1 MDHSIGPGV
10 EDYLVAVLAVTIAAI
25 ATALLWPLSETAPLA
40 LFYGAVA
47 AAARRGGVGP
57 RMAAI
62 LGSALFGA
70 YFFLPP
76 YGSFQLGL
84 KSASAIVIFLGV
96 SALIGWLAGP
106 RRAASGDA
114 PARSPW
120 LERFAESIGEGAAI
134 FDAQGRVVH
143 LNPTAE
149 RLTGWSLDEARG
161 RPSAEVFR
169 IVDERTA
176 RPRDPAA
183 EVLSGRTG
191 GAPAVDSILVSRSG
205 AEIPIVD
212 AAAPMWEGAE
222 KLAGVV
228 MIVRE
233 LTQRPR
239 GRESPRRTEELN
251 QKIIDNS
258 DVCIKLLDLDGRI
271 LMINDYG
278 ARLLEMDDPAEWIG
292 RDLGEGWPR
301 ESQGLLREASR
312 SAAAGRRARFEAFA
326 PTAKGTPKWWDVSL
340 APILDAAGKPEK
352 LLCIGR
358 DVTERKRTEDALRVG
373 EERYRALFSSVDEGF
388 CIDEVLFDDEGRLV
402 EVRVLEANPV
412 FEALTGQRDV
422 VGRTVQEL
430 GHGEETYWLAL
441 KARVALTGEPVRFST
456 LHPSFG
462 DRWYEARIFRV
473 GGDQSRKVAV
483 LFRNI
488 TETVLAER
496 ERSRLVKGL
505 ESQRAE
511 LARLIENAP
520 SFIAVTRG
528 PNHVYELVNAE
539 YQNTVGR
546 RELLGRPAAEA
557 IPELRDLGLIERMD
571 RVYRTGEPCI
581 AQEDEAYFDP
591 GGNGSPGRRVA
602 NLVLQP
608 MRDPDGSITGVLVHG
623 VDITEEKRVEEALRA
638 GEERYRALFNSID
651 EAFCVIE
658 MIYDDQGRAI
668 DLRYLEANPAFET
681 HMGISDVVGRTL
693 GELTDEEV
701 GGWCEI
707 FDRVARTGEPVRLAN
722 LNPAVVGRWF
732 DLYAFRV
739 DGDEGRK
746 VAVIFRNI
754 TETVLADRE
763 RARLARELEGQRSEL
778 KRLIEIAPAFITV
791 LRGPNHVIE
800 FANAQCYALAGQRDA
815 VGLPIAEAAPEL
827 QGQGYLEL
835 LDRVYR
841 TGEPFVGQAMA
852 VNFDREGT
860 GDLTKRF
867 INFVYQAMRDAEGAI
882 NGVFVHGVDVTE
894 MVEAIEAVRESEIRF
909 RQMAEAMPLA
919 VWTTDPKG
927 VPGLRNQKFLEYFG
941 IREEDVVKKRWRD
954 AVHPDDLESLNN
966 AWAQSLRDG
975 TPYEQE
981 IRLKRAS
988 DGEYRWQLVHALP
1001 IRDEQG
1007 EIVRWIGANSDI
1019 DDYKRLSEALKQAD
1033 QRKDEF
1039 LATLAHELRNPLSPI
1054 RTGLQ
1059 ILEMKPKEDV
1069 VASTVEMMSRQMG
1082 HMTSLID
1089 DLMDLARVGSG
1100 KINLRKERVELRPI
1114 VGTALER
1121 IRPTIQERRHELTV
1135 KLAAEPI
1142 YLEADPTRIGQ
1153 VISNLLTNAAKYTE
1167 PGGQIEISAGREG
1180 QEAVIR
1186 VKDSGVGLEHD
1197 MLEKVFEMFSQVG
1210 SSIKD
1215 SQGGLG
1221 IGLTVVKRLVELHD
1235 GRIEAKSGGLGLGSE
1250 FVVHLPIVAAGPERG
1265 DEPELV
1271 RDGGAPAGL
1280 RVLVVDDNRDS
1291 AESLARI
1298 VAMSGHQVRVAYNGE
1313 DALAAA
1319 ESDPPDLVL
1328 LDIGLPGLNGYDVA
1342 ERIRRDPRLRE
1353 AKLVAV
1359 TGWGQS
1365 EDRRRSRE
1373 AGFDLHLVKPVDLGV
1388 LQALLESG
1396 VEALKHK
1403 IADPGAPPSSN
1414 GADARSRPIPEERGA

>member
-1 MDHSIGPGV
+1 MDHSIGRGV
-10 EDYLVAVLAVTIAAI
+10 EDYLIAVLAVTIAAI
-25 ATALLWPLSETAPLA
+25 ATALLWPLSEAAPLA

-47 AAARRGGVGP
+47 VAARRGGVGP
-57 RMAAI
+57 RLAAM
-62 LGSALFGA
+62 LGSALFGV

-76 YGSFQLGL
+76 YGSFQLGP
-84 KSASAIVIFLGV
+84 KSASAIVVFLGV

-106 RRAASGDA
+106 RRAAAGAA
-114 PARSPW
+114 PARTPW
-120 LERFAESIGEGAAI
+120 LEHFVEAIGEGAAI
-134 FDAQGRVVH
+134 IDAQGRIVH
-143 LNPTAE
+143 LNPVAE
-149 RLTGWSLDEARG
+149 GLTGWSLEEARG
-161 RPSAEVFR
+161 RPTAEVLR
-169 IVDERTA
+169 IVDERTR
-176 RPRDPAA
+176 RPRDPSA
-183 EVLSGRTG
+183 EVLAAGEEGST
-191 GAPAVDSILVSRSG
+191 PPVESILISRSG
-205 AEIPIVD
+205 AEIPIAD
-212 AAAPMWEGAE
+212 AVAPMWEGAE

-228 MIVRE
+228 MIVRD
-233 LTQRPR
+233 LTQRAR
-239 GRESPRRTEELN
+239 VRESPRRTEELN
-251 QKIIDNS
+251 RKIVDNS
-258 DVCIKLLDLDGRI
+258 DVCIKLLDRDGRL

-278 ARLLEMDDPAEWIG
+278 ARLLEMDEPAAWIG
-292 RDLGEGWPR
+292 RDLGETWPLESR
-301 ESQGLLREASR
+301 EKLREASR
-312 SAAAGRRARFEAFA
+312 SAATGQRARFEAFA
-326 PTAKGTPKWWDVSL
+326 PTAKGTPKWWDVSI
-340 APILDAAGKPEK
+340 APIVDAAGKLEK
-352 LLCIGR
+352 FLCIGR
-358 DVTERKRTEDALRVG
+358 DVTERKRAEDALRVG
-373 EERYRALFSSVDEGF
+373 EERYRALFNSVEEGF
-388 CIDEVLFDDEGRLV
+388 CVDEVLFDDEGRLID
-402 EVRVLEANPV
+402 VRVLEANPV

-422 VGRTVQEL
+422 AGRTLREL
-430 GHGEETYWLAL
+430 GHGEETYWLAV

-456 LHPSFG
+456 LQPSFG

-473 GGDQSRKVAV
+473 GGDESRKVAV
-483 LFRNI
+483 L
-488 TETVLAER
+488 
-496 ERSRLVKGL
+496 
-505 ESQRAE
+505 
-511 LARLIENAP
+511 
-520 SFIAVTRG
+520 
-528 PNHVYELVNAE
+528 
-539 YQNTVGR
+539 
-546 RELLGRPAAEA
+546 
-557 IPELRDLGLIERMD
+557 
-571 RVYRTGEPCI
+571 
-581 AQEDEAYFDP
+581 
-591 GGNGSPGRRVA
+591 
-602 NLVLQP
+602 
-608 MRDPDGSITGVLVHG
+608 
-623 VDITEEKRVEEALRA
+623 
-638 GEERYRALFNSID
+638 
-651 EAFCVIE
+651 
-658 MIYDDQGRAI
+658 
-668 DLRYLEANPAFET
+668 
-681 HMGISDVVGRTL
+681 
-693 GELTDEEV
+693 
-701 GGWCEI
+701 
-707 FDRVARTGEPVRLAN
+707 
-722 LNPAVVGRWF
+722 
-732 DLYAFRV
+732 
-739 DGDEGRK
+739 
-746 VAVIFRNI
+746 FRNI

-778 KRLIEIAPAFITV
+778 ARLIENAPAFIAV
-791 LRGPNHVIE
+791 LRGPDHVIE
-800 FANAQCYALAGQRDA
+800 FANAQCYGLAGQRDA
-815 VGLPIAEAAPEL
+815 VGLPVSEAAPEL

-835 LDRVYR
+835 LDQVYR

-852 VNFDREGT
+852 VNLDREGS

-867 INFVYQAMRDAEGAI
+867 INFVYQAMRDANGAI
-882 NGVFVHGVDVTE
+882 TGVFVHGVDVTE

-927 VPGLRNQKFLEYFG
+927 VSGLRNQKFLEYFG

-1069 VASTVEMMSRQMG
+1069 VASTVEMMSRQVG
-1082 HMTSLID
+1082 HMTTLID

-1100 KINLRKERVELRPI
+1100 KINLRKERVELRSI
-1114 VGTALER
+1114 VETALER
-1121 IRPTIQERRHELTV
+1121 IRPAIQERRHELTV

-1142 YLEADPTRIGQ
+1142 HLEADPTRIGQ

-1265 DEPELV
+1265 SKPELV
-1271 RDGGAPAGL
+1271 RDEGGAARL

-1291 AESLARI
+1291 AESLAKI

-1313 DALAAA
+1313 DALVAA

-1328 LDIGLPGLNGYDVA
+1328 LDIGLPGINGYEVA

-1396 VEALKHK
+1396 VEALKRQ
-1403 IADPGAPPSSN
+1403 IAGPGAPPSSN
-1414 GADARSRPIPEERGA
+1414 GADARSRPIPDEWGA